1 VRTMVVTAAIVVAVA
16 LTVGLVV
23 ALSDGPQPPTQA
35 TSLEVRGPQ
44 QPTEAPSPDVDG
56 SQPSTEAAVQDADAP
71 QPPTGAASLHA
82 DAPQPPSEET
92 ATAHAERLALLA
104 AVECW
109 APVFSMDDPGVVTG
123 YDMVVVDG
131 VPDWEFDT
139 AAGPAEIARW
149 NEQGTLAIA
158 YMSVGTAEEWRH
170 YDDEV
175 DPDWVFEEVP
185 DWPGEY
191 YVDAREPGWR
201 ELVVDAAQE
210 LADRG
215 FDGIYLDYIDVV
227 DDHPETTEGMLTL
240 VDELR
245 DALPEL
251 LIIGQ
256 NGQTIAGALPIDAIS
271 QEQTWGDYDDGYQVT
286 PAEESAELL
295 GGLRELHA
303 DGLPVFTLDYTP
315 ASDAFARDI
324 VERSLAEGFK
334 PAVTTLELED
344 EPHTTPCTI
353 EAR

>member
-1 VRTMVVTAAIVVAVA
+1 VRRMVVTAAIAVAVA
-16 LTVGLVV
+16 LAVGV
-23 ALSDGPQPPTQA
+23 AVSRPDGSQQPTQA
-35 TSLEVRGPQ
+35 ASPRPDGPQ
-44 QPTEAPSPDVDG
+44 QPTQAASPHADG
-56 SQPSTEAAVQDADAP
+56 PQQPTDE
-71 QPPTGAASLHA
+71 ASLHTERLPQQPTD
-82 DAPQPPSEET
+82 DASL
-92 ATAHAERLALLA
+92 HAERLAQLA

-109 APVFSMDDPGVVTG
+109 APVFSMDTPGVVTG

-139 AAGPAEIARW
+139 AAGPAEI
-149 NEQGTLAIA
+149 EQWHAEGTLAIA

-175 DPDWVFEEVP
+175 DPDWLFEEVP
-185 DWPGEY
+185 DWPGET

-201 ELVVDAAQE
+201 ELVVDAARE

-227 DDHPETTEGMLTL
+227 DDYPATTEGMITL
-240 VDELR
+240 VNELR

-256 NGQTIAGALPIDAIS
+256 NGQTIARELPIDAIS
-271 QEQTWGDYDDGYQVT
+271 QEQTWGDYDYGYQTT
-286 PAEESAELL
+286 PSEESEELL

-315 ASDAFARDI
+315 TSDAAARQI

-334 PAVTTLELED
+334 PAVTTLELEE
-344 EPHTTPCTI
+344 EPHTTPCMPTG
-353 EAR
+353 